1 MVLKKITRIT
11 VQQKNK
17 NRYNIFLA
25 DEYGFS
31 VDEAILIEFGLRKGL
46 ELDEAAINKIVQKEK
61 LYQFYTQS
69 INYLSYRMRTKK
81 EVYDYLKKKE
91 VEPEYIDEIIDR
103 LTKEKLLDD
112 REFAEAF
119 VRTRINT
126 STKGPKVIA
135 QELRE
140 KGVSAKIV
148 ADVLELYTTEK
159 QFDKVYKIM
168 EKKLRQSSKHAFRK
182 RLEQIQVNLMQ
193 KGFSR
198 EIIQEVAVNFSD
210 QKDADAEWEALV
222 FQGEKLLRK
231 YQNKFSGFE
240 LRNKLTEG
248 LYRKGFSFDLIQR
261 FIQES
266 LEKE

>member
-1 MVLKKITRIT
+1 
-11 VQQKNK
+11 
-17 NRYNIFLA
+17 
-25 DEYGFS
+25 
-31 VDEAILIEFGLRKGL
+31 
-46 ELDEAAINKIVQKEK
+46 
-61 LYQFYTQS
+61 
-69 INYLSYRMRTKK
+69 
-81 EVYDYLKKKE
+81 
-91 VEPEYIDEIIDR
+91 
-103 LTKEKLLDD
+103 
-112 REFAEAF
+112 
-119 VRTRINT
+119 
-126 STKGPKVIA
+126 
-135 QELRE
+135 
-140 KGVSAKIV
+140 
-148 ADVLELYTTEK
+148 
-159 QFDKVYKIM
+159 M
-168 EKKLRQSSKHAFRK
+168 EKKLRQSTKHAFRK

-266 LEKE
+266 LEQE